1 MPRIKKFGRR
11 KYSSNQHKKSKS
23 TEELL
28 LNSVES
34 ASRRKIKIPDL
45 LKEQDSQN
53 VNIIVEL
60 DLLSSLMKNL
70 LCCKYC
76 CSSEKI
82 ELREDL
88 KSRRGLAVSLEIIC
102 HNCGESTS
110 TMSSKISNKCYDVN
124 LRLTYGMRAI
134 GKGGAAAR
142 IFCGLMNLPP
152 PPAKFERHN
161 SLFLNVLKTISED
174 SMNAAVHEAVI
185 ANDNNSNIA
194 VAVDGTWHKRG
205 YSSLNGVVC
214 ATSVENGKVIDFEA
228 LTKYCSS
235 CKGKKKPC
243 ENCAKNYEGFSGGME
258 CRGVLSIFQ
267 RSETSRKACY
277 TQYLGDGDSKGFLTI
292 KEAKVYGDTEVE
304 KLECV
309 GHVQKRMGTRLRNI
323 LKMSKGIKLSDG
335 KNISRRGR
343 LTLKEVDS
351 IQHYYGLAIRKNL
364 SSVEDMKRA
373 IWAIYFH
380 KLCTE
385 DNPQHSLEKDLLK
398 KCLHGRTQN
407 PNESFNKCIWERIP
421 KTVFVG
427 IETLKFGVMDA
438 VICFNDGYVSRIKV
452 FEALGIKPGYNTERA
467 LLIIDNKRI
476 FEAERIFGLAI
487 HQNDHQARRRFVEWA
502 PNEIAVVPDFH
513 KRILFSDEAHFW
525 LNGYVNK
532 QNCRIWSKA
541 NPQVYAE
548 TALHPEKLTVWCALW
563 AGGIIGPYFF
573 KNDEG
578 HNVTVNGDR
587 YRAMITNFF
596 IPELNNYDVQEL
608 WFQQDGATCHTARAT
623 IDLLKDTFGNRLISR
638 FGPVNWP
645 PRSCDLTPLNYFLW
659 VYVKSLVY
667 ADKPQTLDHLEDN
680 IRRVIADIR
689 PQMLEKVIENWTS
702 RLDYIRASRGSPMP
716 EIIFKM

>member
-1 MPRIKKFGRR
+1 MVDLHPLLEKFLCAL
-11 KYSSNQHKKSKS
+11 Q
-23 TEELL
+23 
-28 LNSVES
+28 
-34 ASRRKIKIPDL
+34 P
-45 LKEQDSQN
+45 N
-53 VNIIVEL
+53 VV
-60 DLLSSLMKNL
+60 
-70 LCCKYC
+70 
-76 CSSEKI
+76 EKI

-110 TMSSKISNKCYDVN
+110 TMSSKISNKCYDVI

-205 YSSLNGVVC
+205 YSSLNGAVC

-243 ENCAKNYEGFSGGME
+243 ENFAKNYEGFSGGME
-258 CRGVLSIFQ
+258 WGVLSIFQ

-277 TQYLGDGDSKGFLTI
+277 KHYLGDGDSKGFLII
-292 KEAKVYGDTEVE
+292 KEAKVYGGTEVE

-335 KNISRRGR
+335 KNISGRGR

-380 KLCTE
+380 KLSTE
-385 DNPQHSLEKDLLK
+385 DNPS
-398 KCLHGRTQN
+398 T
-407 PNESFNKCIWERIP
+407 
-421 KTVFVG
+421 
-427 IETLKFGVMDA
+427 
-438 VICFNDGYVSRIKV
+438 
-452 FEALGIKPGYNTERA
+452 
-467 LLIIDNKRI
+467 
-476 FEAERIFGLAI
+476 
-487 HQNDHQARRRFVEWA
+487 RFVSSW
-502 PNEIAVVPDFH
+502 
-513 KRILFSDEAHFW
+513 
-525 LNGYVNK
+525 
-532 QNCRIWSKA
+532 
-541 NPQVYAE
+541 
-548 TALHPEKLTVWCALW
+548 
-563 AGGIIGPYFF
+563 
-573 KNDEG
+573 
-578 HNVTVNGDR
+578 
-587 YRAMITNFF
+587 
-596 IPELNNYDVQEL
+596 
-608 WFQQDGATCHTARAT
+608 
-623 IDLLKDTFGNRLISR
+623 
-638 FGPVNWP
+638 
-645 PRSCDLTPLNYFLW
+645 
-659 VYVKSLVY
+659 
-667 ADKPQTLDHLEDN
+667 
-680 IRRVIADIR
+680 
-689 PQMLEKVIENWTS
+689 
-702 RLDYIRASRGSPMP
+702 
-716 EIIFKM
+716 